1 MKFVKC
7 VQVDDKLMVS
17 VYGMVNDSDN
27 VSVSVTAAEIVS
39 LSEKVVVTGRV
50 NVLELEKDMEKDSLR
65 LLDWDRD
72 CD

>member
-1 MKFVKC
+1 VKFVKC